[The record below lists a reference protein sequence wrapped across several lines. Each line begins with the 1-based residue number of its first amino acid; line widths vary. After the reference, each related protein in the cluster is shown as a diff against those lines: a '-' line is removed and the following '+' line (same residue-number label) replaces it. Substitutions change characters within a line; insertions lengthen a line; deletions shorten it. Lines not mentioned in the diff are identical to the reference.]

1 MPLFR
6 GKEPV
11 AEGTI
16 EPEKDP
22 EQVAKLNE
30 AVDRIRE
37 KERWIPWPFGDR
49 TFCFRRSCS
58 ISS

>member
-37 KERWIPWPFGDR
+37 KFGEKGIRPGTLAQDD
-49 TFCFRRSCS
+49 
-58 ISS
+58 